1 MPKGLIMNKNMKN
14 AIIVIVLLAVI
25 VLLSLY
31 GASFKDYVFAMFQ
44 KGGNEN
50 KQFLSLLGYL
60 AVLIGT
66 IVEGE
71 TVLFV
76 SCIFC
81 GMGYMSLPGIILMA
95 TIGGSAGDNI
105 YFHLVRGNTDKV
117 IAKSKRLQ
125 AWYPWIKKMVDTYG
139 GWAVLPSRFLI
150 GLRTAIALVC
160 SSGHMSPVKFGLIN
174 LLSAFLWSTFFCCA
188 IYYGGE
194 TFKYYFE
201 SFKKIWIIVMPCA
214 ILLII
219 IAFLVKRRFS
229 SSLSEPGNKSI

>member
-1 MPKGLIMNKNMKN
+1 MNKNIKN
-14 AIIVIVLLAVI
+14 TIIVIILLAII

-31 GASFKDYVFAMFQ
+31 GASFKDYVFGMFQ

-50 KQFLSLLGYL
+50 KQLLSLLGYL

-76 SCIFC
+76 SCILC

-105 YFHLVRGNTDKV
+105 YFHLVRGNTDKI
-117 IAKSKRLQ
+117 IAKSKHLQ
-125 AWYPWIKKMVDTYG
+125 TWYPWVKKMVDAYG

-150 GLRTAIALVC
+150 GLRTVIALVC
-160 SSGHMSPVKFGLIN
+160 SSGKMPPLKFALIN

-194 TFKYYFE
+194 TFKGYFE
-201 SFKKIWIIVMPCA
+201 TFKKFWIIIMPCI
-214 ILLII
+214 ILLVII
-219 IAFLVKRRFS
+219 IFLVKRKFANSRPDTENS
-229 SSLSEPGNKSI
+229 GK